1 MNGAVAF
8 LEPATVSDLFDQV
21 RNSLLFLAF
30 LSEKRFSL
38 PRQALRVESSR
49 KKRQIAADLDCLPLT
64 NFRESQAENHFC
76 VV

>member
-21 RNSLLFLAF
+21 RNSLLFLTF

-49 KKRQIAADLDCLPLT
+49 KRQIAADLDCLPLT
-64 NFRESQAENHFC
+64 NSRESQAENHFC